1 MKIIPPLRLPLLRL
15 SCLALFLIFG
25 VNASM
30 AQSLPNSDL
39 IGKHRNIV
47 SLELMGNGF
56 IYSLNYERILFDFD
70 RLVTTAQ
77 IGVSYYPPSTG
88 VIELWVPMS
97 LNQLFRVK
105 PKHYLELGIGQVLF
119 GEDLFPEESDNV
131 TIVNGNTDL
140 GIDWIFR
147 AGYRFQS
154 DTSRWVFKAAFTPF
168 YLNGWE
174 FIPWGSLGVG
184 FKF

>member
-1 MKIIPPLRLPLLRL
+1 MRSIPQLRRPLLRL
-15 SCLALFLIFG
+15 YCLAFFLILG
-25 VNASM
+25 INASM
-30 AQSLPNSDL
+30 GQSLQDPSL
-39 IGKHRNIV
+39 TGKHRNIA

-70 RLVTTAQ
+70 RFITTAQ

-88 VIELWVPMS
+88 VIELWIPMS

-105 PKHYLELGIGQVLF
+105 PKHYVELGIGQVLF
-119 GEDLFPEESDNV
+119 GEDLFVSEVPNRS
-131 TIVNGNTDL
+131 IVNGNVDI
-140 GIDWIFR
+140 GIDFIFR

-154 DTSRWVFKAAFTPF
+154 DSSRWVFKVAFTPF

-174 FIPWGSLGVG
+174 FIPWGSLGAG
-184 FKF
+184 YKF